1 MPKAADDAAATPP
14 GRQTLRQC
22 NIPGMARRI
31 ALKGQ
36 AMRFVVI
43 KDVSGRWYWEM
54 RTGNDEVVARSP
66 AGFADRDDAITRI
79 RWVRAHAA
87 KSPIYDPLGNLHEP
101 G

>member
-1 MPKAADDAAATPP
+1 M
-14 GRQTLRQC
+14 LHWC
-22 NIPGMARRI
+22 NTSIVTRRI

-43 KDVSGRWYWEM
+43 KDISGRWYWEM
-54 RTGNDEVVARSP
+54 RTGSDEVVARSP
-66 AGFADRDDAITRI
+66 AGFADREDAINRI
-79 RWVRAHAA
+79 RWVRVHAA